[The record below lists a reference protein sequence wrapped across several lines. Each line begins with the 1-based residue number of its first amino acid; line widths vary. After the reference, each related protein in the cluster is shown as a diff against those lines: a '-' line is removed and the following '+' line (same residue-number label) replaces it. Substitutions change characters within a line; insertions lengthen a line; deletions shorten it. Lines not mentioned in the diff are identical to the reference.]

1 MKYETKTLYHRSD
14 PETSREVAEKMVES
28 GKLAEQEALV
38 LRAIESTP
46 GSSMKSFNFTAKELT
61 QWTMSSGK
69 WISRKL
75 GYFIIQRRLSGLREK
90 GKIRRTGEKRDGCCV
105 WELI

>member
-14 PETSREVAEKMVES
+14 PETSRVAAAKMVQS
-28 GKLAEQEALV
+28 GALSKQEDDVMA
-38 LRAIESTP
+38 AIHLCP
-46 GSSMKSFNFTAKELT
+46 GSSMNSFNFTAKELT
-61 QWTMSSGK
+61 EWTFVD
-69 WISRKL
+69 ID
-75 GYFIIQRRLSGLREK
+75 YYVIQRRLSGLREK